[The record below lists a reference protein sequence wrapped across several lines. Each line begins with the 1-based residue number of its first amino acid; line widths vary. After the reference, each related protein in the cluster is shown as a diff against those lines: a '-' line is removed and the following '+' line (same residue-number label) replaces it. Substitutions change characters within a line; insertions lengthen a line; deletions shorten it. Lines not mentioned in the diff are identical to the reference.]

1 VRDAAALNN
10 PAETAG
16 NALPETLGA
25 TCFADAGRRPAVSAS
40 ARGPGLTSR
49 CGMTLRHSESQ
60 ENNETG
66 GQLFRAGSP
75 GHRIC
80 IPNWKRL
87 TRTDV
92 IVDPRQP

>member
-1 VRDAAALNN
+1 MRDAAALNN

-25 TCFADAGRRPAVSAS
+25 TCFADGRTPTGRERIRPGAGSDQSVRNA
-40 ARGPGLTSR
+40 
-49 CGMTLRHSESQ
+49 LRHSESQ
-60 ENNETG
+60 EKNETG